1 VSVSERFT
9 RHPTAGI
16 TFRQMPDRRFN
27 EAEVSAIFERATEA
41 PRVSQG
47 QTASG
52 DGMTLAELQAIG
64 REVGISPEQ
73 IAAAAQSLDRA
84 PLAPRRMF
92 GLPMGVERTVELN
105 RRLSDEEWEQL
116 VVLLRDTFKARG
128 RVGGEGS
135 LRQWTNGNLQAL
147 LEPTPTGQRVR
158 LRTFKSDG
166 PPRMAGGL
174 AMLGIAVTGL
184 TTALLTGGD
193 LGTLAAMGALGA
205 MGATMIGSAIVG
217 LPRWA
222 RLRQQ
227 QMEEVAAK
235 LESGER

>member
-1 VSVSERFT
+1 
-9 RHPTAGI
+9 
-16 TFRQMPDRRFN
+16 MPERRFN

-41 PRVSQG
+41 PRVEHG

-52 DGMTLAELQAIG
+52 EGMTLAELQAIG
-64 REVGISPEQ
+64 REVGIAPEQ

-84 PLAPRRMF
+84 PSAQRRIF

-105 RRLSDEEWEQL
+105 RRLSDDEWERL
-116 VVLLRDTFKARG
+116 VVLLRETFNARG
-128 RVGGEGS
+128 RVASQGS

-147 LEPTPTGQRVR
+147 LEPTATGQRVR

-184 TTALLTGGD
+184 TTALLTGVSGN
-193 LGTLAAMGALGA
+193 LGILAAMGALGT
-205 MGATMIGSAIVG
+205 MGGTMIGSAIVG

-235 LESGER
+235 LESGEG

>member
-1 VSVSERFT
+1 
-9 RHPTAGI
+9 
-16 TFRQMPDRRFN
+16 MPDRRFN

-41 PRVSQG
+41 PRVDQG
-47 QTASG
+47 QTTSG
-52 DGMTLAELQAIG
+52 EGMTLAELQGIG
-64 REVGISPEQ
+64 REVGISPER

-84 PLAPRRMF
+84 PMAPRRIF

-105 RRLSDEEWEQL
+105 HRLSDEEWERL
-116 VVLLRDTFKARG
+116 VVLLRETFHARG

-147 LEPTPTGQRVR
+147 LEPTATGQRVR

-174 AMLGIAVTGL
+174 AMIGIAVTGL
-184 TTALLTGGD
+184 TTALLRGAGAD
-193 LGTLAAMGALGA
+193 LGMLAALGALGA
-205 MGATMIGSAIVG
+205 MGATMIGSAIVS

-227 QMEEVAAK
+227 QMEEVAAR